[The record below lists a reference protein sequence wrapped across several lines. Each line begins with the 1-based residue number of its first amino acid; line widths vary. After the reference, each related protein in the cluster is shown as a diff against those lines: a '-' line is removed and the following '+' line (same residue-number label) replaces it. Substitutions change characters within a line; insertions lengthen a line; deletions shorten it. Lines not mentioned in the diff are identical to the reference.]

1 MLNAEFEY
9 LIERINFIN
18 FPGSLVIEVANQM
31 RRIFLAEWNLQVL
44 GTINAHII
52 ISTSFCL
59 IPLIFNCNVPNLLE
73 LWEGRK

>member
-52 ISTSFCL
+52 I
-59 IPLIFNCNVPNLLE
+59 
-73 LWEGRK
+73 